1 MPSHLEERALLLKEE
16 NEQTLCATDQLV
28 QMSYMYKTRWV
39 ELDDEFMTGKCD
51 GLQNIERRE
60 QVAEVNRALQK
71 LNKSDQNI
79 IRLVI
84 FEGNSLRLAGKA
96 IGVSA
101 MTVQR
106 RLKRALATLRNRLNS
121 DQSV

>member
-1 MPSHLEERALLLKEE
+1 MPRHVEERALLLKVE
-16 NEQTLCATDQLV
+16 NEQTLSAADQLIR
-28 QMSYMYKTRWV
+28 MSYRYKTTWV
-39 ELDDEFMTGKCD
+39 ELDEEFMTGKSE

-60 QVAEVNRALQK
+60 QVAEISRALQK
-71 LNKSDQNI
+71 LSKIDQSINH
-79 IRLVI
+79 LVI
-84 FEGNSLRLAGKA
+84 FKGNRLRLAGKT

-106 RLKRALATLRNRLNS
+106 RLKQALATLRGRLKS

>member
-1 MPSHLEERALLLKEE
+1 
-16 NEQTLCATDQLV
+16 
-28 QMSYMYKTRWV
+28 
-39 ELDDEFMTGKCD
+39 MTGKYD

-60 QVAEVNRALQK
+60 QVAEINRALQK

-84 FEGNSLRLAGKA
+84 FEGNSLRLVRKA
-96 IGVSA
+96 IGFTA

-106 RLKRALATLRNRLNS
+106 RLKRALSTLRNRLNS